1 MEGELEAGALR
12 TEDGSWTLHR
22 DSDGGGEACHSRH
35 GARTEARRHA
45 EVVLGAFERRA
56 AGSSPPPV
64 LRILDVGLGPG
75 LNSTAVWERAEG
87 LGLTLAAGSSGRLVL
102 SGLEI
107 DPDLV
112 RRSLALPDDPD
123 AEFARRH
130 AALRHGLRAA
140 LAVGAGAPW
149 RGEIAPGVELE
160 VLFGDARATLA
171 RAQAGEAFDGILL
184 DPFSPASDESLW
196 TPEFLGALAARLAP
210 GGRIA
215 TYSAATRVRA
225 ALAAAGL
232 EVGPTPRLGAKAE
245 GTVAVRGPAAAEF
258 EPRTARRVARRALE
272 LRAELERGAALAFP
286 PVSEDAGS
294 GAPSADAPD

>member
-1 MEGELEAGALR
+1 VEGELEAGALR

-56 AGSSPPPV
+56 RCSSPPPV

-75 LNSTAVWERAEG
+75 LNSTAVWERAEA
-87 LGLTLAAGSSGRLVL
+87 LGLTFAAGASVRLVL
-102 SGLEI
+102 TGLEI
-107 DPDLV
+107 DPELV

-130 AALRHGLRAA
+130 ATLRAGLREA
-140 LAVGAGAPW
+140 LAAPAGEPW
-149 RGEIAPGVELE
+149 RGAIAPGIELE
-160 VLFGDARATLA
+160 VLFGDARATLEQ
-171 RAQAGEAFDGILL
+171 AQAGEAFHGILL
-184 DPFSPASDESLW
+184 DPFSPASDERLW
-196 TPEFLGALAARLAP
+196 APEFIAALAGRLAP

-232 EVGPTPRLGAKAE
+232 AVGPTPRLGSKAE
-245 GTVAVRGPAAAEF
+245 GTLAVLGSAAPPFDA
-258 EPRTARRVARRALE
+258 PTARRVARRAAD
-272 LRAELERGAALAFP
+272 LRGGALADR
-286 PVSEDAGS
+286 SALGELGT
-294 GAPSADAPD
+294 GANSADAPD